1 MWFKSVSII
10 FLKSALHG
18 RTLCCLYKVS
28 DYIYIYIYILFV
40 DLCDAW
46 KQIIIHL
53 PKIELQERIKN
64 QERE

>member
-1 MWFKSVSII
+1 MAKPYVVYTRSLI
-10 FLKSALHG
+10 
-18 RTLCCLYKVS
+18 
-28 DYIYIYIYILFV
+28 IYIYTLFV
-40 DLCDAW
+40 DPCDAW

>member
-1 MWFKSVSII
+1 MAEPYVVCTRSLI
-10 FLKSALHG
+10 L
-18 RTLCCLYKVS
+18 
-28 DYIYIYIYILFV
+28 YIYILFV

>member
-1 MWFKSVSII
+1 MAEPYVVCTRSLI
-10 FLKSALHG
+10 L
-18 RTLCCLYKVS
+18 
-28 DYIYIYIYILFV
+28 YIYIYTLFV
-40 DLCDAW
+40 DPCDAW